1 MHIVLHA
8 NLFTSGIT
16 FEGFDW
22 MIPLNGSVVNL
33 LVNEFEPN
41 ELEQRST
48 RDCSTLFMQKVRAK
62 NFFDLLF
69 PIIWSGIVNNSLWHW
84 PGRLILTHPDNR
96 NKRIFWKKSRW
107 KTVNGSLVAINWIQ
121 LVCWLVVWNLDRRR
135 WQGQLRRWYGQ
146 KQRQR
151 HGQRQKQR

>member
-1 MHIVLHA
+1 
-8 NLFTSGIT
+8 
-16 FEGFDW
+16 

-69 PIIWSGIVNNSLWHW
+69 PIIFFFIISNNLVRNSQQLALALA
-84 PGRLILTHPDNR
+84 GQAHPD
-96 NKRIFWKKSRW
+96 S
-107 KTVNGSLVAINWIQ
+107 S
-121 LVCWLVVWNLDRRR
+121 
-135 WQGQLRRWYGQ
+135 
-146 KQRQR
+146 
-151 HGQRQKQR
+151 